1 MNLPQIE
8 EKILKFWARR
18 NIFKKSISQRKGAKS
33 FVFFEGPPTANGQP
47 GLHHVAARA
56 FKDIIPRYKTMRG
69 FFVERK
75 AGWDTHGLPVEIE
88 VEKELKLR
96 SKKEIEK
103 YGIAKFNQKCKESVW
118 RYKNEWEKLT
128 ERIAFWIDMK
138 NPYVTYENEYIESV
152 WWILKQIWQAGLL
165 YKDYKVV
172 PYCPRCGTALSS
184 HEVAQGYDTIKEN
197 SIYFKLPVKAEPQ
210 SFFLVWTTTP
220 WTLPGNSALAVGENI
235 TYVKARVGEQRYF
248 LAKERLSVLDES
260 YEIEGEFLGGTLVG
274 REYEP
279 VFPMKLDKPGYK
291 VIAADFVSVADG
303 TGIVHL
309 APAFG
314 IEDMEAGK
322 THDLPILM
330 TVDEEGKFKEEV
342 AQWKGKFV
350 KDADKEIIV
359 DLKKRRLLYKEEM
372 YEHEYPFCWR
382 CDTPLLYYAKTAWF
396 IKMTALKQEL
406 IANNEQINW
415 VPDYIKHG
423 RFGEWLQEVKD
434 WNLSRERYW
443 GTPLPV
449 WECEKCDEI
458 KVVGSAKELGKRL
471 KDLHRPFIDAIV
483 FDCPK
488 CNGKM
493 YHAKVVIDAWFDSG
507 SMPLAQWHYPY
518 ENKEKIDEGKTF
530 PADFICEAIDQTRGW
545 FYTLLAISTALGRGP
560 SYKNVISLGLLL
572 DAKGQKMSKSKGNV
586 VKPMDVIE
594 KYGADVA
601 RWYFY
606 TVNQAGEPKRFD
618 FKDINDKYNRFFGTY
633 YNIYIFLKTY
643 LDKNFKPRRAFRS
656 KNLLDRWVVSRQ
668 NTLNLQIIKYLE
680 SYDVVGAARV
690 FEEFIEELSNWY
702 VRRARRR
709 FQKPQNA
716 TEKNEAAQTLYQV
729 LLACAKMSAP
739 FIPFLSEEIYLGLKK
754 GRMAESV
761 HLCDYPEPDKKSIN
775 KNLEEKMALA
785 RQVVAQALAERAS
798 AGIKVRQPLGQLM
811 IKSEKLKAERQLLDL
826 IKEEVNVKKIVF
838 DSALKAEVKLDKKIT
853 KELKEE
859 GAARELVRQIQDMRK
874 ELGLTRKDRIAVS
887 FKNPARGEA
896 RPGRQISN
904 LKLKKLFNSWQV
916 FILKE
921 TLAQSLE
928 ELESFKPDLEK
939 EFELEEGKVKIG
951 IKKTK

>member
-18 NIFKKSISQRKGAKS
+18 NIFKKSISQRKNAKP
-33 FVFFEGPPTANGQP
+33 FVFFEGPPFANGLP
-47 GLHHVAARA
+47 GIHHLEARA
-56 FKDIIPRYKTMRG
+56 FKDIVNRYKVMRG
-69 FFVERK
+69 FLVGRK
-75 AGWDTHGLPVEIE
+75 AGWDTHGLPPEIAA
-88 VEKELKLR
+88 EKQLKIKTKKDIEKIGLEKFIEACRR
-96 SKKEIEK
+96 SVFTYKKE
-103 YGIAKFNQKCKESVW
+103 
-118 RYKNEWEKLT
+118 WEVFS
-128 ERIAFWIDMK
+128 ERIAFWLDYK
-138 NPYVTYENEYIESV
+138 NAYITCANEYIESV
-152 WWILKQIWQAGLL
+152 WWLIKQIWQKGYL
-165 YKDYKVV
+165 YKDFKVV
-172 PYCPRCGTALSS
+172 PYCPRCGTSLSS
-184 HEVAQGYDTIKEN
+184 HEVAQGYEKIKEN

-220 WTLPGNSALAVGENI
+220 WTLPGNTALAVGENI

-260 YEIEGEFLGGTLVG
+260 YEIEGEFLGGTLIG

-279 VFPMKLDKPGYK
+279 VFAMKLDKPGYK

-330 TVDEEGKFKEEV
+330 TVDEEGKFKDEV
-342 AQWKGKFV
+342 VQWKGKFV
-350 KDADKEIIV
+350 KDADKEIV
-359 DLKKRRLLYKEEM
+359 ADLKKRKLLYKEEM

-406 IANNEQINW
+406 LDNNDQINW

-423 RFGEWLQEVKD
+423 RFGEWLEEVKD

-471 KDLHRPFIDAIV
+471 KDFHRPYIDAVV

-488 CNGKM
+488 CDGRM
-493 YHAKVVIDAWFDSG
+493 HRVPEVLDCWFDSG
-507 SMPLAQWHYPY
+507 SMPYAQWHYPF
-518 ENKEKIDEGKTF
+518 ENKEKIDEGQAF
-530 PADFICEAIDQTRGW
+530 PADFICEAVDQTRGW
-545 FYTLLAISTALGRGP
+545 FYTLLAISTLLGKGP
-560 SYKNVISLGLLL
+560 SFKNVISLGHVL

-633 YNIYIFLKTY
+633 YNTYIFLKTY
-643 LDKNFKPRRAFRS
+643 LDKKFKPRRAFKS
-656 KNLLDRWVVSRQ
+656 KNLLDRWIVSRQ
-668 NTLNLQIIKYLE
+668 NTLNLQMIKSLE
-680 SYDVVGAARV
+680 SYDVVSAARA
-690 FEEFIEELSNWY
+690 FEEFVEEFSNWY

-709 FQKPQNA
+709 FQKPQSA
-716 TEKNEAAQTLYQV
+716 AEKNEAGQTLYQV

-775 KNLEEKMALA
+775 KKLEEKMVLA
-785 RQVVAQALAERAS
+785 REIVAQALAERAS
-798 AGIKVRQPLGQLM
+798 SGIKVRQPLGQLM
-811 IKSEKLKAERQLLDL
+811 VKSEKLKAERQLLEL

-838 DSALKAEVKLDKKIT
+838 DSSLKAEVKLDKKIT

-859 GAARELVRQIQDMRK
+859 GIARELVRRIQDMRK
-874 ELGLTRKDRIAVS
+874 ELGLTRKDRIAIS
-887 FKNPARGEA
+887 FKK
-896 RPGRQISN
+896 QISN
-904 LKLKKLFNSWQV
+904 LKLKKLFANWQE

-921 TLAQSLE
+921 TLAQAPD
-928 ELESFKPDLEK
+928 ELKTFKPDLEK
-939 EFELEEGKVKIG
+939 ELELEEGKVKIG

>member
-18 NIFKKSISQRKGAKS
+18 NIFKKSISQRKNAKP
-33 FVFFEGPPTANGQP
+33 FVFFEGPPFANGLP
-47 GLHHVAARA
+47 GIHHLEARA
-56 FKDIIPRYKTMRG
+56 FKDIVNRYKVMRG
-69 FFVERK
+69 FLVGRK
-75 AGWDTHGLPVEIE
+75 AGWDTHGLPPEIAA
-88 VEKELKLR
+88 EKQLKIKTKKDIEKIGLEKFIEACRR
-96 SKKEIEK
+96 SVFTYKKE
-103 YGIAKFNQKCKESVW
+103 
-118 RYKNEWEKLT
+118 WEVFS
-128 ERIAFWIDMK
+128 ERIAFWLDYK
-138 NPYVTYENEYIESV
+138 NAYITCANEYIESV
-152 WWILKQIWQAGLL
+152 WWLIKQIWQKGYL
-165 YKDYKVV
+165 YKDFKVV
-172 PYCPRCGTALSS
+172 PYCPRCGTSLSS
-184 HEVAQGYDTIKEN
+184 HEVAQGYEKIKEN

-220 WTLPGNSALAVGENI
+220 WTLPGNTALAVGENI

-260 YEIEGEFLGGTLVG
+260 YEIEGEFLGGTLIG

-279 VFPMKLDKPGYK
+279 VFAMKLDKPGYK

-330 TVDEEGKFKEEV
+330 TVDEEGKFKDEV
-342 AQWKGKFV
+342 VQWKGKFV
-350 KDADKEIIV
+350 KDADKEIV
-359 DLKKRRLLYKEEM
+359 ADLKKRKLLHKEEM

-406 IANNEQINW
+406 LDNNDQINW

-423 RFGEWLQEVKD
+423 RFGEWLEEVKD

-471 KDLHRPFIDAIV
+471 KDFHRPYIDAVV

-488 CNGKM
+488 CDGRM
-493 YHAKVVIDAWFDSG
+493 HRVPEVLDCWFDSG
-507 SMPLAQWHYPY
+507 SMPYAQWHYPF
-518 ENKEKIDEGKTF
+518 ENKEKIDEGQAF
-530 PADFICEAIDQTRGW
+530 PADFICEAVDQTRGW
-545 FYTLLAISTALGRGP
+545 FYTLLAISTLLGKGP
-560 SYKNVISLGLLL
+560 SFKNVISLGHVL

-633 YNIYIFLKTY
+633 YNTYIFLKTY
-643 LDKNFKPRRAFRS
+643 LDKKFKPRRAFKS
-656 KNLLDRWVVSRQ
+656 KNLLDRWIVSRQ
-668 NTLNLQIIKYLE
+668 NTLNLQMIKSLE
-680 SYDVVGAARV
+680 SYDVVSAARA
-690 FEEFIEELSNWY
+690 FEEFVEEFSNWY

-709 FQKPQNA
+709 FQKPQSA
-716 TEKNEAAQTLYQV
+716 AEKNEAGQTLYQV

-775 KNLEEKMALA
+775 KKLEEKMVLA
-785 RQVVAQALAERAS
+785 REIVAQALAERAS
-798 AGIKVRQPLGQLM
+798 SGIKVRQPLGQLM
-811 IKSEKLKAERQLLDL
+811 VKSEKLKAERQLLEL

-838 DSALKAEVKLDKKIT
+838 DSSLKAEVKLDKKIT

-859 GAARELVRQIQDMRK
+859 GIARELVRRIQDMRK
-874 ELGLTRKDRIAVS
+874 ELGLTRKDRIAIS
-887 FKNPARGEA
+887 FKK
-896 RPGRQISN
+896 QISN
-904 LKLKKLFNSWQV
+904 LKLKKLFANWQE

-921 TLAQSLE
+921 TLAQAPD
-928 ELESFKPDLEK
+928 ELKTFKPDLEK
-939 EFELEEGKVKIG
+939 ELELEEGKVKIG